1 MRSMTYQ
8 HGNAVLWAEI
18 NERGKVIIQSEG
30 PLSAVARANMIDDAL
45 ADLAA
50 RTRTPLRTIRAC
62 IIRKSKPWHRRL
74 FAAMQGV
81 LIRHK

>member
-1 MRSMTYQ
+1 MTYQ

-62 IIRKSKPWHRRL
+62 VIRQSMPWPRRL
-74 FAAMQGV
+74 LAAV
-81 LIRHK
+81 LGIFNCHK